1 MDINMRFLVL
11 LFLGWI
17 QTAQAIPEIQHWQTE
32 QGTKVYFISA
42 MELPIVDIQISFD
55 AGSVRD
61 NGKYGLAS
69 LTSSML
75 NEGADNL
82 TAEQLAEVFDN
93 VGAQC
98 SQSTSKEMTTIQ
110 LRSLTEQTLF
120 EPAFENMLKILKKP
134 AFPAKEL
141 ERVRKQMLQS
151 VEAQKQSPSSLL
163 NKAFYETL
171 YGEHPYAFQTGG
183 TEESLPTLTR
193 EEVIDFYKK
202 HYVAKNMIVSL
213 IGAISREQAEAIVN
227 RILKDLPI
235 GETLPPIPVVSDTYP
250 LKPIHIEHPSEQ
262 THIILGQIG
271 YARNDKDYF
280 PMVIA
285 NYVLGGGSLVSRLP
299 EEVRE
304 KHGLAYSVH
313 SSVYPMLQAGTI
325 SASLQTRQE
334 NATKAIDLVKNVI
347 QSFVD
352 KGMTQEELI
361 AAKKHLTGNFALRI
375 DSNGKLLQYLSTI
388 GFYNLPLDYM
398 QTWSSKIEAISLEEV
413 NAAIKRQLKPEK
425 MVLMTVGKSISQ

>member
-1 MDINMRFLVL
+1 MRFLVFL
-11 LFLGWI
+11 ALGWI
-17 QTAQAIPEIQHWQTE
+17 QTVQAIPDVQYWQTE
-32 QGTKVYFISA
+32 QGAKVYFISA
-42 MELPIVDIQISFD
+42 MELPIIDIQISFD

-61 NGKYGLAS
+61 GEKFGLAS

-75 NEGADNL
+75 NEGAGDLN
-82 TAEQLAEVFDN
+82 AEQLAEIFDN

-98 SQSTSKEMTTIQ
+98 SQSASKETAAIQ
-110 LRSLTEQTLF
+110 LRSLTDKNLF

-141 ERVRKQMLQS
+141 ERVRQQMLQS
-151 VEAQKQSPSSLL
+151 LESQKQSPSSLL
-163 NKAFYETL
+163 SKAFYEHL

-183 TEESLPTLTR
+183 TEESLPILTR
-193 EEVIDFYKK
+193 EDVINFYKK
-202 HYVAKNMIVSL
+202 HYVAKNMMIGIV
-213 IGAISREQAEAIVN
+213 GAVSREQAENLVK
-227 RILKDLPI
+227 RITTDLPV
-235 GETLPPIPVVSDTYP
+235 GETLTPIPVVGNTPD

-280 PMVIA
+280 PMLIA
-285 NYVLGGGSLVSRLP
+285 NYILGGGSLVSRLP

-334 NATKAIDLVKNVI
+334 NATKAIDLVKNII
-347 QSFVD
+347 QAFVV
-352 KGMTQEELI
+352 KGITTEELI
-361 AAKKHLTGNFALRI
+361 AAKKNLTGNFALRI
-375 DSNGKLLQYLSTI
+375 DSNGKLLQYLMAI
-388 GFYNLPLDYM
+388 GLYNLPLDYM
-398 QTWSSKIEAISLEEV
+398 QTWSSKIDAISLEEV
-413 NAAIKRQLKPEK
+413 NEAIKRQIKPEQ
-425 MVLMTVGKSISQ
+425 MVLMTVGKTVSQ

>member
-1 MDINMRFLVL
+1 MDIKMRFLVFL
-11 LFLGWI
+11 ALGWI
-17 QTAQAIPEIQHWQTE
+17 QTVQAIPDVQHWQTE

-42 MELPIVDIQISFD
+42 MELPIIDIQISFD

-61 NGKYGLAS
+61 NGKLGLAS

-82 TAEQLAEVFDN
+82 TAEQLAEIFDN
-93 VGAQC
+93 VGAQF
-98 SQSTSKEMTTIQ
+98 SQSASKEMASLQ
-110 LRSLTEQTLF
+110 LRSLMDQNLF

-134 AFPAKEL
+134 TFPAKEL
-141 ERVRKQMLQS
+141 ERVRQQMLQS
-151 VEAQKQSPSSLL
+151 LESQKQSPSSLL
-163 NKAFYETL
+163 SKAFYEHL
-171 YGEHPYAFQTGG
+171 YGEHSYAFQTGG
-183 TEESLPTLTR
+183 TEESLPILTL
-193 EEVIDFYKK
+193 EEVVAFYKK
-202 HYVAKNMIVSL
+202 HYVTKNMIIGIV
-213 IGAISREQAEAIVN
+213 GAISREQAEHLVK
-227 RILKDLPI
+227 RITADLPV
-235 GETLPPIPVVSDTYP
+235 GETLTPIPAVGNTPD

-280 PMVIA
+280 PMLIA
-285 NYVLGGGSLVSRLP
+285 NHILGGASLVSRLP

-334 NATKAIDLVKNVI
+334 NAQKAIELVKNLI
-347 QSFVD
+347 QNFVE
-352 KGMTQEELI
+352 KGITNEELI
-361 AAKKHLTGNFALRI
+361 AAKKNLTGNFALRI
-375 DSNGKLLQYLSTI
+375 DSNRKLLQYLTTI

-398 QTWSSKIEAISLEEV
+398 QTWSSKVDEISLEQI
-413 NAAIKRQLKPEK
+413 NDAIKRQMKPEK
-425 MVLMTVGKSISQ
+425 MVLITVGKSVSQ

>member
-1 MDINMRFLVL
+1 MRFLAI

-17 QTAQAIPEIQHWQTE
+17 QTVQAIPEVQHWQTP

-42 MELPIVDIQISFD
+42 TELPIIDIQISFD

-61 NGKYGLAS
+61 NGKLGLAS

-82 TAEQLAEVFDN
+82 TAEQLAEIFDN

-98 SQSTSKEMTTIQ
+98 SQSASKEMASIQ
-110 LRSLTEQTLF
+110 LRSLTDQNLF

-134 AFPAKEL
+134 TFPEKEL
-141 ERVRKQMLQS
+141 GRVRRQMLQS
-151 VEAQKQSPSSLL
+151 VESQKQSPSSLL
-163 NKAFYETL
+163 SKAFYENL
-171 YGEHPYAFQTGG
+171 YGEHPYAFQTEG
-183 TEESLPTLTR
+183 TEESLPILSR
-193 EEVIDFYKK
+193 QDVIDFYKK
-202 HYVAKNMIVSL
+202 HYVAKNMMISL
-213 IGAISREQAEAIVN
+213 IGAISREQAEALVN
-227 RILKDLPI
+227 RVLKDLPE
-235 GETLPPIPVVSDTYP
+235 GEALPPVPTVENTPD

-271 YARNDKDYF
+271 YARSDKDYF
-280 PMVIA
+280 QMVIA
-285 NYVLGGGSLVSRLP
+285 NYILGGGSLVSRLP

-334 NATKAIDLVKNVI
+334 NATKAIDLVKNII
-347 QSFVD
+347 QSFVE
-352 KGMTQEELI
+352 KGITPEELI
-361 AAKKHLTGNFALRI
+361 SAKKHLTGNFALKV
-375 DSNGKLLQYLSTI
+375 DSNGKLLQYLTAI

-398 QTWSSKIEAISLEEV
+398 QTWANKIDAISLEEV
-413 NAAIKRQLKPEK
+413 NAAIKRQIKPEK
-425 MVLMTVGKSISQ
+425 MILFTVGKSVSQ

>member
-1 MDINMRFLVL
+1 MRFLAI

-17 QTAQAIPEIQHWQTE
+17 QTVQAIPEVQYWQTPL
-32 QGTKVYFISA
+32 GTKVYFISA
-42 MELPIVDIQISFD
+42 MELPIIDIQIGFD

-61 NGKYGLAS
+61 NGKLGLAS

-82 TAEQLAEVFDN
+82 TAEQLAEIFDN
-93 VGAQC
+93 MGAQC
-98 SQSTSKEMTTIQ
+98 SQSATKEMASIQ
-110 LRSLTEQTLF
+110 LRSLTDQNLF

-134 AFPAKEL
+134 TFPVKEL
-141 ERVRKQMLQS
+141 ERVRQQMLQS
-151 VEAQKQSPSSLL
+151 VESQKQSPSSLL
-163 NKAFYETL
+163 SKAFYENL

-183 TEESLPTLTR
+183 TEESLPTLAR
-193 EEVIDFYKK
+193 QDVIDFHKK
-202 HYVAKNMIVSL
+202 HYVAKNMMISL
-213 IGAISREQAEAIVN
+213 IGAISREQAETLVN
-227 RILKDLPI
+227 RILKDLPE
-235 GETLPPIPVVSDTYP
+235 GEALPPVPTVGNTPD

-285 NYVLGGGSLVSRLP
+285 NYILGGGSLVSRLP

-334 NATKAIDLVKNVI
+334 NATKAIDLVKNII
-347 QSFVD
+347 QSFVE
-352 KGMTQEELI
+352 KGITPEELI
-361 AAKKHLTGNFALRI
+361 SAKKHLTGNFALKI
-375 DSNGKLLQYLSTI
+375 DSNGKLLQYLTAI

-413 NAAIKRQLKPEK
+413 NAAIKRQIKPEK
-425 MVLMTVGKSISQ
+425 MILFTVGKSVSQ

>member
-1 MDINMRFLVL
+1 MRFLTIL
-11 LFLGWI
+11 LLIWF
-17 QTAQAIPEIQHWQTE
+17 QTVQAIPDIQYWQTE
-32 QGTKVYFISA
+32 QGAKVYFIST
-42 MELPIVDIQISFD
+42 MELPIIDLQISFD

-61 NGKYGLAS
+61 NGKLGLAS
-69 LTSSML
+69 LTGNLL

-82 TAEQLAEVFDN
+82 TAEQLAEIFDN
-93 VGAQC
+93 VGAQY
-98 SQSTSKEMTTIQ
+98 SQKTSKENASIQ
-110 LRSLTEQTLF
+110 LRSLTDQNLF
-120 EPAFENMLKILKKP
+120 EPAFENVLKILKKP
-134 AFPAKEL
+134 TFPMKEF
-141 ERVRKQMLQS
+141 ERVRKQMLQAI
-151 VEAQKQSPSSLL
+151 EAQKQSPSALL
-163 NKAFYETL
+163 SKAFYETL
-171 YGEHPYAFQTGG
+171 YGQHPYAFQTEG

-193 EEVIDFYKK
+193 EDVIDFYKK

-213 IGAISREQAEAIVN
+213 IGAISREQAQEIVK
-227 RILKDLPI
+227 RILKDLPT
-235 GETLPPIPVVSDTYP
+235 GEILPPIPMVSDTYP
-250 LKPIHIEHPSEQ
+250 LQPVHIEHPSEQ

-313 SSVYPMLQAGTI
+313 SSVHPLLQAGTI

-334 NATKAIDLVKNVI
+334 NATKAIELVRNII
-347 QSFVD
+347 QTFVD
-352 KGMTQEELI
+352 KGITQEELT
-361 AAKKHLTGNFALRI
+361 AAKKYLTGNFALRI

-398 QTWSSKIEAISLEEV
+398 QTWSSKIETISLEEV
-413 NAAIKRQLKPEK
+413 NAAIKRQIKPDK
-425 MVLMTVGKSISQ
+425 MVLITVGKRISQ